1 MGCKDIAIISCVLA
15 TLAAPRLAF
24 ADEPQGAEFIDMPE
38 GYEPEASSAPAAEA
52 DETERPAYVPGY
64 RAVPSL
70 GLSPYTPQ
78 NFSSLPGG
86 VTPSFGSPVS
96 AEGWRFEFSGYLQQP
111 IVAAIGKRQAVFVGQ
126 KETTLHGDPVVPG
139 GSYGWFDHTQT
150 VPNPWAQVNFHYG
163 NKVVKAT
170 AIIGSWTIG
179 QSAYAA
185 NYVITPSQLWFND
198 AFLTYTPDIGAVK
211 MRTLVGVYPDRY
223 GAMAKY
229 GGGAYGLALMGQ
241 LDGMG
246 TTTTLAFPFENE
258 VTFSVEGGVKG
269 DFRKSPLG
277 IVQDG
282 SNEYPLEEQG
292 STFGAHG
299 HFSAAYEDKYTLSL
313 HYIHTWS
320 QDDRTDNAVFYD
332 AHTTQAYPMDGS
344 IDVSGVDLRTD
355 IDRFGYLYVGLAHLA
370 GKNANSVTNLL
381 KFLNNGGGKELNNS
395 FWGFA
400 SNGNGSMTILA
411 GQYTLSLGT
420 LLRHPREFWGDGP
433 DLQVSVFGMYGHV
446 GSEADT
452 NPAQEYSEP
461 GSAELWDANMFKVGQ
476 ETTYSL
482 LPWLAASFRADYV
495 SPDTRNWG
503 RSFAVLSP
511 KLIFRTDWQTRE
523 ALTLQ
528 YAGYLLG
535 DAVVVQGDSR
545 LYNTTSGNP
554 DKHLLALYGTMWW

>member
-1 MGCKDIAIISCVLA
+1 MGCKDIVFIGGLLA
-15 TLAAPRLAF
+15 TLASSRVALA
-24 ADEPQGAEFIDMPE
+24 DDPPGAEFIDMPK
-38 GYEPEASSAPAAEA
+38 GYVAPETATPETAV
-52 DETERPAYVPGY
+52 DESKRPAYVPGY

-70 GLSPYTPQ
+70 GLSPFAPQ
-78 NFSSLPGG
+78 NFSALPGG
-86 VTPSFGSPVS
+86 VTPAFGSPVS
-96 AEGWRFEFSGYLQQP
+96 ADGWRFEFSGYLQQP
-111 IVAAIGKRQAVFVGQ
+111 IVAALGKRQNVFVGQ
-126 KETTLHGDPVVPG
+126 KETTIHGDPIVPG

-150 VPNPWAQVNFHYG
+150 VPGPWTQVNFHYG

-179 QSAYAA
+179 QSAYGA
-185 NYVITPSQLWFND
+185 NYFITPSQLWFND
-198 AFLTYTPDIGAVK
+198 AFLTYTPDIGPVK

-223 GAMAKY
+223 GAMSKW

-246 TTTTLAFPFENE
+246 TTTTFAFPFENE
-258 VTFSVEGGVKG
+258 ITFGFEGGLKG

-299 HFSAAYEDKYTLSL
+299 HFSASYLDSYTLSA

-320 QDDRTDNAVFYD
+320 QDDRTDAAVFYD
-332 AHTTQAYPMDGS
+332 AHTTQPYPMDGQ
-344 IDVSGVDLRTD
+344 IDLSGVDVRADL
-355 IDRFGYLYVGLAHLA
+355 DRFGYLYLGLAHLA
-370 GKNANSVTNLL
+370 GKNATSVTNLL

-400 SNGNGSMTILA
+400 SNGNGAMTILA

-420 LLRHPREFWGDGP
+420 LLRYPREFWGDGP
-433 DLQVSVFGMYGHV
+433 DIQVSLFGMYGNV
-446 GSEADT
+446 DSDADT
-452 NPAQEYSEP
+452 NPTQQYSTP
-461 GSAELWDANMFKVGQ
+461 QSTALWDANMFKLGQ

-482 LPWLAASFRADYV
+482 LPWLAASFRADFV
-495 SPDTRNWG
+495 MPDTRNSG
-503 RSFAVLSP
+503 RAFAVFSP
-511 KLIFRTDWQTRE
+511 KLVFRTDWQTRE

-535 DAVVVQGDSR
+535 DDVIVQGDSR
-545 LYNTTSGNP
+545 LSNTTSGNP
-554 DKHLLALYGTMWW
+554 DRHLLALYGTMWW